1 MNKQLKKTM
10 DQLTPKRL
18 KKTLET
24 QHSSG
29 SESSFGTD
37 DKIREI
43 PKKAATQLDEFFEQD
58 PFAAHPGDLSKES
71 TAPSGPSK
79 RGDHQSNSIDP
90 MPFVN
95 TKHHYLGFS
104 NDNADVQ
111 ARHSSTPTVSER
123 YYPNGRDNENPL
135 QYRPKPLFD
144 RVGASLR

>member
-58 PFAAHPGDLSKES
+58 VSFAQS
-71 TAPSGPSK
+71 TMLCT
-79 RGDHQSNSIDP
+79 HI
-90 MPFVN
+90 
-95 TKHHYLGFS
+95 L
-104 NDNADVQ
+104 ADDCRFRS
-111 ARHSSTPTVSER
+111 ALCSTPWGPE
-123 YYPNGRDNENPL
+123 
-135 QYRPKPLFD
+135 
-144 RVGASLR
+144 